1 MHEIKKCVHM
11 DFNKSHGCTCS
22 TDQENLNKIQYDKG
36 YGEVYVVDVDTNI
49 PAAEITDEK
58 DKL

>member
-22 TDQENLNKIQYDKG
+22 TDTDNMNKVESLRGYTNL
-36 YGEVYVVDVDTNI
+36 
-49 PAAEITDEK
+49 PATDREIAEDEK
-58 DKL
+58 

>member
-22 TDQENLNKIQYDKG
+22 TDVDNLNKTRYSQG
-36 YGEVYVVDVDTNI
+36 YAEVYFVDVDTNL
-49 PAAEITDEK
+49 PAADRDDEK
-58 DKL
+58 DEK